1 MQRRRGRLTSSVFP
15 FCAILYFRLLWWE
28 VSLAGLLP
36 LDSTPLK
43 WKQEARDTAERKWWF
58 EIKNE
63 TLDAQGFK
71 NQKIAPPLPECP
83 LASRWS
89 IELAAATE
97 FFFCRRLLSSLF
109 SRLLSSLLI
118 QNWIW
123 RLIEKEPS
131 ILFLT
136 CVFYTPWCPFI
147 CPLGAHFFH

>member
-1 MQRRRGRLTSSVFP
+1 MQMRRGRLTSSAFP

-71 NQKIAPPLPECP
+71 NQIIAPPLPECP

-97 FFFCRRLLSSLF
+97 FFFFRRLLSS
-109 SRLLSSLLI
+109 SSSSLLFSSYPKLDLAPYRKRTKHPFP
-118 QNWIW
+118 NM
-123 RLIEKEPS
+123 R
-131 ILFLT
+131 FLHT
-136 CVFYTPWCPFI
+136 LMSVH
-147 CPLGAHFFH
+147 LSGGAHFFH